1 MPSPKFLKP
10 IFEAVEGLTDDAVE
24 ALMLAFKDAPDT
36 AATRRAARQAAE
48 SARLTPSSFNARA
61 TVPAGDDLATTVQR
75 MYDEGAS
82 REEVDAFMRQ
92 NNAVYSDPAA
102 ADASFAARP
111 NVANFITPP
120 AQSAGSPANMV
131 ARLRRAAAD
140 AQRTLAARPSRR
152 AVEQRITDPVAI
164 ADETSLRRR
173 AEARA
178 RMAAEPNAAAR
189 RDARAVYTEQPIVI
203 NQDPELAQFSL
214 RPGNVQSVTEQAA
227 ELGIPVTGRVPF
239 FTQHRGGYSSS
250 WGGNAPDPTTFTAE
264 YRDRVPGLSVRTL
277 GGDDFPVGAGAMPL
291 LGDASAGNRDVISV
305 MGTDL
310 VDPVSLLAGGGY
322 GLQEGALGHRGVW
335 SSGAGVVEGQAK
347 AIQDWRNAN
356 EGQDVLGIH
365 VNMGATGSD
374 FSHQTAAVLANLI
387 PNLGLSGDELRAID
401 DYIRAGAGGLPNFE
415 GFAENPALGLFDILM
430 RPGSER
436 KRITQ
441 RLGNVTK
448 EAQAAGVPPHLGA
461 LARLA
466 VADRDL
472 RLAPQGSA
480 GFGVVRFDPTNFLR
494 IDPAL
499 LSSTKRQLFENSNEY
514 GGVLGGLAELLR
526 ADYAGVLTGDFLGQT
541 ERLIP
546 AEIPF
551 RPIFDRAAQVT
562 SKGDPTTTG
571 MRFTSFKTDPNPIV
585 TITPEIQDNIG
596 EYLYRTN
603 RFDRFG
609 YADGGRVDFAVR
621 R

>member
-36 AATRRAARQAAE
+36 AATRRAAQQAAE
-48 SARLTPSSFNARA
+48 SARLTASSFNARA
-61 TVPAGDDLATTVQR
+61 RTP
-75 MYDEGAS
+75 
-82 REEVDAFMRQ
+82 
-92 NNAVYSDPAA
+92 
-102 ADASFAARP
+102 RP
-111 NVANFITPP
+111 
-120 AQSAGSPANMV
+120 QSSGSPANT
-131 ARLRRAAAD
+131 ARRLREAAAE
-140 AQRTLAARPSRR
+140 AQRTLAARPTDR
-152 AVEQRITDPVAI
+152 ATERRITDPVAI
-164 ADETSLRRR
+164 AEEGGRRTR
-173 AEARA
+173 AEAAA
-178 RMAAEPNAAAR
+178 RRAAEPNAAAR
-189 RDARAVYTEQPIVI
+189 RDARAVYTDPPIVI

-264 YRDRVPGLSVRTL
+264 YRDRIPGLSARNL
-277 GGDDFPVGAGAMPL
+277 GGDDFPEGAGLMAL
-291 LGDASAGNRDVISV
+291 LGDASAGNRDVVSV
-305 MGTDL
+305 MGNQL
-310 VDPVSLLAGGGY
+310 VNPVSLLAGGRY

-335 SSGAGVVEGQAK
+335 SSGANIVEGQAK
-347 AIQDWRNAN
+347 AIRDWQNAN
-356 EGQDVLGIH
+356 DGREVLGMH
-365 VNMGATGSD
+365 VNMGPSGSD
-374 FSHQTAAVLANLI
+374 FSHQTSAVLANLI
-387 PNLGLSGDELRAID
+387 PNLGLSGDARRAID
-401 DYIRAGAGGLPNFE
+401 DYIRAGAGGLPDFE
-415 GFAENPALGLFDILM
+415 GFAENPMLGMFDILM

-441 RLGNVTK
+441 RLSNVTK
-448 EAQAAGVPPHLGA
+448 EAQAAGVPSNLGA

-472 RLAPQGSA
+472 RLAPQGSS

-499 LSSTKRQLFENSNEY
+499 LSSTKRRLFEGSNEY
-514 GGVLGGLAELLR
+514 GGVLGGPAELLR
-526 ADYAGVLTGDFLGQT
+526 PDYSGVLTGDFLGQT

-551 RPIFDRAAQVT
+551 RSIFDRAAQVT
-562 SKGDPTTTG
+562 SKGKPTTTG

-585 TITPEIQDNIG
+585 TITPEIQDSIG

-609 YADGGRVDFAVR
+609 YADGGRVDLAVR